1 MMQIEEVQGLIE
13 RGMPGCQ
20 AHVMGDGRHFS
31 AVVVSPE
38 FAHKTPLQKQRLVM
52 ATVKAEL
59 ANDQLHAL
67 SIKTFTPEEWA
78 AAGNPTIGE

>member
-1 MMQIEEVQGLIE
+1 MMQIEEIQGLIE
-13 RGMPGCQ
+13 RGLSGCR

-38 FAHKTPLQKQRLVM
+38 FAGKTPLQKQRLVM
-52 ATVKAEL
+52 ATVRAEI
-59 ANDQLHAL
+59 DSDRLHAL

-78 AAGNPTIGE
+78 AAGNPILAE

>member
-31 AVVVSPE
+31 AVVVSAE
-38 FAHKTPLQKQRLVM
+38 FAGKTPIQKQRLVM
-52 ATVKAEL
+52 ATVRAEL
-59 ANDQLHAL
+59 EGDKLHAL
-67 SIKTFTPEEWA
+67 SIKTFTPDEWA
-78 AAGNPTIGE
+78 AAGNPTLAE